1 MSTAVR
7 ALPDGFKIRTD
18 LYQVMPP
25 LNTTDLA
32 KLRDSIAR
40 EGVQIPVIIREED
53 GGIIDGHHRWEIA
66 AELSM
71 TGDVVLDFRS
81 YATDE
86 LARSAA
92 YDINDARRHMTIAER
107 NEIARRLIDSGA
119 TQKET
124 AGVLGVSQQAI
135 AAGIA
140 EKTSLP
146 EPGKEVLPIE
156 DVLAKR
162 PAVRGIRRTKNAA
175 ESAALTVR
183 IVELHKS
190 GMSAKAVADLLG
202 IHPTAVDKRLRKH
215 RAPKPVE
222 LPKWERAAELAATS
236 TTSEEIATALGVHIG
251 TVKKWAK
258 LHGFTVPADA
268 AVANTQRRINSTEVL
283 ANSVEIFAH
292 TTDGLGLI
300 KFESVNPDRAEEWL
314 CSLQETQSAI
324 RTLIKQIKS
333 LTKEQNHG

>member
-18 LYQVMPP
+18 LYQEMPP
-25 LNTTDLA
+25 LNATDLA

-53 GGIIDGHHRWEIA
+53 GGIVDGHHRWEIA

-81 YATDE
+81 YETEED
-86 LARSAA
+86 ARQAA
-92 YDINDARRHMTIAER
+92 FDFNDARRHMSPEER
-107 NEIARRLIDSGA
+107 REQQRKLRASGA

-124 AGVLGVSQQAI
+124 AKAYGVSRQTIAKDEARDSALLPGGKAELSIEDVVAKRSPMVGRRRTKDAKESAAFTALIVELSQAGMSNKAI
-135 AAGIA
+135 AAKLNCG
-140 EKTSLP
+140 ET
-146 EPGKEVLPIE
+146 
-156 DVLAKR
+156 
-162 PAVRGIRRTKNAA
+162 
-175 ESAALTVR
+175 TV
-183 IVELHKS
+183 S
-190 GMSAKAVADLLG
+190 D
-202 IHPTAVDKRLRKH
+202 RLKKH
-215 RAPKPVE
+215 RQPKPAE
-222 LPKWERAAELAATS
+222 PQKWERAAELAATS
-236 TTSEEIATALGVHIG
+236 TTSEEIAAALGVHIG

-324 RTLIKQIKS
+324 RTLIQQIKS

>member
-25 LNTTDLA
+25 LNATDLA

-92 YDINDARRHMTIAER
+92 YEVNDARRHMSISER
-107 NEIARRLIDSGA
+107 REIARRRADSGA

-124 AGVLGVSQQAI
+124 AAALGVSQPTI
-135 AAGIA
+135 AADLAG
-140 EKTSLP
+140 ETSLS
-146 EPGKEVLPIE
+146 EPDKEVERIE
-156 DVLAKR
+156 DVIAKR
-162 PAVRGIRRTKNAA
+162 PPMKGIRRTRNAE

-183 IVELHKS
+183 IVELRDS
-190 GMSAKAVADLLG
+190 GLSAKAIASSLG
-202 IHPTAVDKRLRKH
+202 IHPTAIDKRLRKH
-215 RAPKPVE
+215 RAPKPAE
-222 LPKWERAAELAATS
+222 PQKWERAAELAATS

-324 RTLIKQIKS
+324 RTLIQQIKS